1 MRDGDRG
8 PTSSG
13 AECAANESVTAASRD
28 GNEEE
33 AGASGE
39 RRALANYSVLLS
51 SLASLLSAPL
61 LLCNAAAA
69 AAVTVIRNEKE
80 NEGINLREARLSA
93 HGIARVNRNRSTSL
107 CGGSLTRGRNRFA

>member
-69 AAVTVIRNEKE
+69 AAATVIRNEKE